1 MLSNEAFLKNVSW
14 LNRLKLRVSY
24 GQVGNDNFGSSNG
37 LYQWMSLYGSA
48 VNGGE
53 AAYYKVQNENPELKW
68 ETEFFAEYRSGN
80 SSFHPVL
87 NLSFEYYNKH
97 SDDLLFKFIQPL
109 SAGAT
114 DSSTGLSTVWRNIGD
129 VSNKMDGNSLPTGI
143 SSATGNG
150 NGM

>member
-1 MLSNEAFLKNVSW
+1 M
-14 LNRLKLRVSY
+14 
-24 GQVGNDNFGSSNG
+24 GN
-37 LYQWMSLYGSA
+37 
-48 VNGGE
+48 
-53 AAYYKVQNENPELKW
+53 
-68 ETEFFAEYRSGN
+68 EFFAEYRSGN
-80 SSFHPVL
+80 SSFNRV

-129 VSNKMDGNSLPTGI
+129 VSNKDGNSLPTGI

>member
-1 MLSNEAFLKNVSW
+1 M
-14 LNRLKLRVSY
+14 
-24 GQVGNDNFGSSNG
+24 
-37 LYQWMSLYGSA
+37 
-48 VNGGE
+48 
-53 AAYYKVQNENPELKW
+53 QNENPELKW
-68 ETEFFAEYRSGN
+68 ETN
-80 SSFHPVL
+80 SSLNIGLETRLFNRV

-114 DSSTGLSTVWRNIGD
+114 DSSTGSFPPSGETLEMFPI
-129 VSNKMDGNSLPTGI
+129 KDGNSLPTGI

>member
-68 ETEFFAEYRSGN
+68 ETN
-80 SSFHPVL
+80 SSLNIGLETRLFNRV

-97 SDDLLFKFIQPL
+97 SGRLAVQ
-109 SAGAT
+109 
-114 DSSTGLSTVWRNIGD
+114 VY
-129 VSNKMDGNSLPTGI
+129 PTTI
-143 SSATGNG
+143 CRCH
-150 NGM
+150 